1 MPRAILEAADCRVL
15 GIDRDP
21 DAIARGQALV
31 ERFAGRLTLGLGEF
45 SHMDVLAGP
54 SDGIVLD
61 LGVSS
66 FQFDTPAR
74 GFSFRADGP
83 LDMRM
88 SMAGESAA
96 DFVNNA
102 DHSTLASVIA
112 RLGEEKNARR
122 IASAIIAARPVTTTA
137 QLAEIVSK
145 AQGPAALRH
154 AIHPAT
160 RTFQALRIH
169 VNDEL
174 GELERG
180 LEAALCLLKPAGR
193 LAVVSFHS
201 LEDRIVKQF
210 FTAQQRHQPARLA
223 PSAAKGAQPRRAASH
238 HIPSANAQPGGDCGQ
253 SQSPLRQIARR
264 GKAGG
269 IGGHHGSRAQF
280 LLRRASWVWPS
291 WRSTMSPKPPA
302 WRGSNSTAPRRQIAD
317 TNGQISVLQTEWER
331 VAGPAR
337 IQELAQQQLGMS
349 DTTSVQLSSFDQLP
363 RRGEAAP
370 LGNTPLHN
378 ASAVVP
384 SGAAADPARQPAD
397 PAIRECEAMG
407 EIQRRIVIGAGLCIA
422 AFALVESAPGRCD
435 ADARPRRR
443 PVLPTMPSSP
453 APTSPTAMANF
464 SPAICRSRISMPVR
478 MSSGTRRRR
487 RMIWPPPPAPTKSA
501 WMPAS
506 PTPSIL
512 MCWWRGN

>member
-1 MPRAILEAADCRVL
+1 MSALSSEGHRPVMLSEVIAGLSPKDGASYIDGTFGGGGYARAILEAADCKVL

-31 ERFAGRLTLGLGEF
+31 QGFAGRLTLNLGEF
-45 SHMDVLAGP
+45 SQMDLLAGP

-88 SMAGESAA
+88 SLAGATAA
-96 DFVNNA
+96 DFVNSA

-122 IASAIIAARPVTTTA
+122 IASALIAARPVTTTA
-137 QLAEIVSK
+137 QLASIVSE

-180 LEAALCLLKPAGR
+180 LETALGLLKPMGR

-210 FTAQQRHQPARLA
+210 FTRN
-223 PSAAKGAQPRRAASH
+223 S
-238 HIPSANAQPGGDCGQ
+238 DT
-253 SQSPLRQIARR
+253 SPL
-264 GKAGG
+264 
-269 IGGHHGSRAQF
+269 GSRHLPAKA
-280 LLRRASWVWPS
+280 RSHASLHLITSRP
-291 WRSTMSPKPPA
+291 
-302 WRGSNSTAPRRQIAD
+302 
-317 TNGQISVLQTEWER
+317 QT
-331 VAGPAR
+331 P
-337 IQELAQQQLGMS
+337 
-349 DTTSVQLSSFDQLP
+349 
-363 RRGEAAP
+363 
-370 LGNTPLHN
+370 
-378 ASAVVP
+378 
-384 SGAAADPARQPAD
+384 
-397 PAIRECEAMG
+397 
-407 EIQRRIVIGAGLCIA
+407 
-422 AFALVESAPGRCD
+422 
-435 ADARPRRR
+435 
-443 PVLPTMPSSP
+443 SP
-453 APTSPTAMANF
+453 AEIAVNPRA
-464 SPAICRSRISMPVR
+464 RSAKLRI
-478 MSSGTRRRR
+478 
-487 RMIWPPPPAPTKSA
+487 AEKLA
-501 WMPAS
+501 A
-506 PTPSIL
+506 
-512 MCWWRGN
+512 